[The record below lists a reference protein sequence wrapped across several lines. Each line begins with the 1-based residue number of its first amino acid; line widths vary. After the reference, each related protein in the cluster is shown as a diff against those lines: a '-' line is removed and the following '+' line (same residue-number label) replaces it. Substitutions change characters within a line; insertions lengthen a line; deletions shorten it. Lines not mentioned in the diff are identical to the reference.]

1 MHDIEEGVHVRNQL
15 AHSYW
20 REHAE
25 EAVSVSGRAEMIAEL
40 IKIRDMFVDL
50 DERLTRV
57 SRPFRESLGITD
69 EKVQQQYEAMKERVA
84 ERDERS

>member
-1 MHDIEEGVHVRNQL
+1 M
-15 AHSYW
+15 
-20 REHAE
+20 
-25 EAVSVSGRAEMIAEL
+25 SGRAEMIAEL

-69 EKVQQQYEAMKERVA
+69 EKVRQEYEAMKERVA
-84 ERDERS
+84 ERDKGAES